1 MGDMAD
7 FAEIPV
13 INIAALQGGRAA
25 DVDKVTE
32 AIVAA
37 CESVG
42 FFYVVDHGIP
52 SRLVEDIFGVARWF
66 FARPQTERDAL
77 DVAASPNFRGYVPMG
92 ITGPNV
98 PRRML
103 EAFQMMLEL
112 GPYDPDVLAGNI
124 MYGPNRWPAD
134 APRFRT
140 TMETYYDAVSDLS
153 QRLLAAFARG
163 LALPDDYF
171 RPFFRKPLTQLRLLH
186 YPPQP
191 PDSDA
196 QGVEAH
202 TDTGGFT
209 ILLQDQTGGLEV
221 RNRSGLWLPAAPI
234 AGSFVINIA
243 DMMQRWTNGRF
254 ISTPHKVRNR
264 SGKDRISVPFFA
276 NPDYDATI
284 LPLTRTLRVGEKPYE
299 PLACGPY
306 VEAAYLAAW
315 PRAQLSQ

>member
-1 MGDMAD
+1 
-7 FAEIPV
+7 
-13 INIAALQGGRAA
+13 
-25 DVDKVTE
+25 
-32 AIVAA
+32 
-37 CESVG
+37 VG

-153 QRLLAAFARG
+153 QRLLATFARG

-202 TDTGGFT
+202 TDTGAFT

-284 LPLTRTLRVGEKPYE
+284 LLQTLCRSRLFG
-299 PLACGPY
+299 G
-306 VEAAYLAAW
+306 LAARTALAVSGASPAKSDVAAIAH
-315 PRAQLSQ
+315 PRRWRRARMGYRGRCV

>member
-1 MGDMAD
+1 MTTD

-13 INIAALQGGRAA
+13 ISLSALEGGSRA
-25 DVDKVTE
+25 DVDRATREV
-32 AIVAA
+32 VAA
-37 CESVG
+37 CQLVG
-42 FFYVVDHGIP
+42 FFYVTDHGVP
-52 SRLVEDIFGVARWF
+52 TRLIDGIFEAARWF
-66 FARPQTERDAL
+66 FSRPQSERDAL

-92 ITGPNV
+92 ITGPGV

-112 GPYDPDVLAGNI
+112 GDDDPDVRAGNI
-124 MYGPNRWPAD
+124 MYGPNRWPPN
-134 APRFRT
+134 APQFRAA
-140 TMETYYDAVSDLS
+140 MEGYFGEVSNLS
-153 QRLLAAFARG
+153 NRLLSVFARG
-163 LALPDDYF
+163 LGLADDFF

-196 QGVEAH
+196 QGVETH
-202 TDTGGFT
+202 TDTGAFT

-221 RNRSGLWLPAAPI
+221 RNRSGLWLPATPI

-243 DMMQRWTNGRF
+243 DMMQRWTNGHF
-254 ISTPHKVRNR
+254 VSTPHRVANR
-264 SGKDRISVPFFA
+264 TGKDRISVPFFA
-276 NPDYDATI
+276 NPDYHATI
-284 LPLTRTLRVGEKPYE
+284 APLARNLAGEASYE

-315 PRAQLSQ
+315 PRKRAAQ

>member
-112 GPYDPDVLAGNI
+112 GPDDPDVLAGNI

-140 TMETYYDAVSDLS
+140 TMETYYAAVSDLS

-163 LALPDDYF
+163 LALPDAYF
-171 RPFFRKPLTQLRLLH
+171 RPFFRKPLTQWRLLH

-191 PDSDA
+191 PDSELKA
-196 QGVEAH
+196 SKRIP
-202 TDTGGFT
+202 T
-209 ILLQDQTGGLEV
+209 
-221 RNRSGLWLPAAPI
+221 PAP
-234 AGSFVINIA
+234 
-243 DMMQRWTNGRF
+243 
-254 ISTPHKVRNR
+254 
-264 SGKDRISVPFFA
+264 
-276 NPDYDATI
+276 
-284 LPLTRTLRVGEKPYE
+284 
-299 PLACGPY
+299 
-306 VEAAYLAAW
+306 
-315 PRAQLSQ
+315 